1 LISIRKAKKFYK
13 IFNINS
19 MASQLPIVEH
29 IEKNCKSVLINLSH
43 RRKKMKRFSI
53 TFIMTVIQG
62 LLLVLI
68 FGSAGPK
75 LFSQQRD
82 LEYYR
87 PPDYRG
93 INQFETSKVDTTP
106 FNGVVVRVGGASTIQ
121 FQGINDENN
130 AAFVNN
136 GSGQNVNQLV
146 DLSHNFNL
154 PTANLD
160 FDVQLAH
167 GLRMHLRDY
176 LSSRHHDEGIVKGGY
191 LQIDD
196 LDFISKGFLDD
207 VMKVV
212 TVKFGLMELD
222 YGDAHFRRT
231 DNAMALYNPFVGNYI
246 MDAFTTEVGGEVYYK
261 AHDIIAMI
269 GASNGKL
276 NQSVTDN
283 GATNVAILG
292 KLGFDKQINDDLR
305 LRLTGSI
312 YSNSKAQNLY
322 LYGGDRAGSRYY
334 SVMQGITATADNFT
348 SGRWNPNFANKLT
361 SVMVN
366 GFMKYDNL
374 ELFGTIES
382 ANGGDT
388 LGSSATRVWNQYALD
403 AVYRFGASDNFYAG
417 LRYNTAS
424 GKLQNDNPQKVTI
437 DRVQAVLGWF
447 LTKNVLTKLEY
458 VDQSYNHFP
467 YSSIYSNGRFY
478 GYVLEASIT
487 F

>member
-1 LISIRKAKKFYK
+1 
-13 IFNINS
+13 
-19 MASQLPIVEH
+19 
-29 IEKNCKSVLINLSH
+29 
-43 RRKKMKRFSI
+43 MKRLSI
-53 TFIMTVIQG
+53 AFIMTMIQG
-62 LLLVLI
+62 LLLVLV
-68 FGSAGPK
+68 FGSAGPN

-93 INQFETSKVDTTP
+93 INQFETSKVDTVP
-106 FNGVVVRVGGASTIQ
+106 FNGVVVRLGGASTVQ
-121 FQGINDENN
+121 FQGLSDENN
-130 AAFVNN
+130 AAFVNDGN
-136 GSGQNVNQLV
+136 GNNVNQLV
-146 DLSHNFNL
+146 NLSHNFNL

-160 FDVQLAH
+160 FDIQLAH

-176 LSSRHHDEGIVKGGY
+176 LSSRHHDEGIAKGGY
-191 LQIDD
+191 LQVDN
-196 LDFISKGFLDD
+196 LDFISKGFLDN
-207 VMKVV
+207 VMKDI

-246 MDAFTTEVGGEVYYK
+246 LDAFTTEVGGEIYYK
-261 AHDIIAMI
+261 GHDLIAMI

-283 GATNVAILG
+283 GATSPSIIG
-292 KLGFDKQINDDLR
+292 KLGFDKQVNEDLR

-312 YSNSKAQNLY
+312 YSTSKSAAIY

-348 SGRWNPNFANKLT
+348 SGRWNPGFANKLT

-366 GFMKYDNL
+366 GFMKYNNL
-374 ELFGTIES
+374 ELFGTIEN
-382 ANGGDT
+382 ADGGDSKV
-388 LGSSATRVWNQYALD
+388 SSATRVWNQYALD
-403 AVYRFGASDNFYAG
+403 AIYRFGANDNFYAG

-424 GKLQNDNPQKVTI
+424 GKLQNSAPEKVAI

-458 VDQSYNHFP
+458 VDQSYNHFANT
-467 YSSIYSNGRFY
+467 SIYSNGRFY